1 MWMAPTT
8 AGAAVSKKK
17 RIQTHS
23 RDGRAVRSL
32 FRKDRPLK
40 LLLLWVAKKKLAAW
54 AIRGSNQTKLA
65 KTKEIK

>member
-1 MWMAPTT
+1 
-8 AGAAVSKKK
+8 
-17 RIQTHS
+17 
-23 RDGRAVRSL
+23 VRSL